1 MFSCVWAWSDD
12 NGGHRQ
18 QHGGSREGSLPQM
31 CCHPLVRLQGEDDHA
46 DYGDDADEEGV
57 RCHPFVHLQGE
68 DCQVPAC
75 LTCCPGCVG
84 AH

>member
-1 MFSCVWAWSDD
+1 
-12 NGGHRQ
+12 
-18 QHGGSREGSLPQM
+18 M

-46 DYGDDADEEGV
+46 DHGDDDDEEGV
-57 RCHPFVHLQGE
+57 RCHPFVQLQGE

-75 LTCCPGCVG
+75 LTCCPGGVG